1 MSTMNAL
8 QAAAPRGQ
16 SRRNESLILSA
27 SLVSTLGSG
36 ILTIANAL
44 VISQTM
50 GTAKAVGTLF
60 ILIAL
65 PQAFFSVLFGKLAD
79 TFNRKTIC
87 LVTNLL
93 NTVIVI
99 GVLAG
104 IKLLPDP
111 AMVIYVSSFLLSM
124 TLAMFFPA
132 NNAMIKDSV
141 STERMGLFNSRM
153 ELALQVGALTS
164 VAIGGFMIQ
173 LIGVDF
179 VYVLNALTFLTS
191 AMLFIFI
198 RPFSREQSDIAKNG
212 VAVDGEQKP
221 PFRKSMLMLLYGT
234 GNVIVTV
241 SNMLL
246 IILVT
251 HHFASGA
258 GVLGLID
265 ALAGLGVAIAA
276 MLSPWLQ
283 KRFRL
288 LTLVLVG
295 YIGDALFIAL
305 QPQFSLF
312 WLIVFFPLGALC
324 FGLARISCR
333 TMMFELIPSDY
344 TGRFFG
350 LSNALGLIMAVA
362 LTYLI
367 GDIVDRTTVLSGY
380 LILAIAVVMI
390 ASASSMYVFKGRTP

>member
-1 MSTMNAL
+1 
-8 QAAAPRGQ
+8 
-16 SRRNESLILSA
+16 
-27 SLVSTLGSG
+27 
-36 ILTIANAL
+36 
-44 VISQTM
+44 
-50 GTAKAVGTLF
+50 
-60 ILIAL
+60 
-65 PQAFFSVLFGKLAD
+65 
-79 TFNRKTIC
+79 
-87 LVTNLL
+87 
-93 NTVIVI
+93 
-99 GVLAG
+99 
-104 IKLLPDP
+104 
-111 AMVIYVSSFLLSM
+111 LLSM

-153 ELALQVGALTS
+153 ELALQAGALTS

-212 VAVDGEQKP
+212 VAAVGDQKP

-283 KRFRL
+283 KRLRL
-288 LTLVLVG
+288 LTLVLIG

-390 ASASSMYVFKGRTP
+390 ASASSMYVFRGRTP